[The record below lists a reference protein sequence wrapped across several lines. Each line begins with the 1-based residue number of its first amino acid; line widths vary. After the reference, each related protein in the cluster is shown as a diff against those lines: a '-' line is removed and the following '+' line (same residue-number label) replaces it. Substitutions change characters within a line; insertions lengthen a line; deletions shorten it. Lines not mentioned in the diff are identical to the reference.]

1 MSASRGTPLPCT
13 YLSLPDSGGLGVF
26 VFSEVARA
34 VIQAAGENVGGKQNI
49 NKICNVHAAAAQNSP
64 QAAG

>member
-1 MSASRGTPLPCT
+1 
-13 YLSLPDSGGLGVF
+13 LPDSGGLGVF

-34 VIQAAGENVGGKQNI
+34 VIQAAGESVGAKQNT